1 MSTMDI
7 SSTITA
13 SHFKGFSSSRAK
25 NIFPVAG
32 SMPASSNL
40 WMVDASSP
48 VTSLNRFAAR
58 PVGAARRH
66 RSCILPSN
74 SNIPFNM
81 VVFPVPGPPVISS
94 RPEFAASRMASSC

>member
-13 SHFKGFSSSRAK
+13 SHFNGFSSSLAK

-40 WMVDASSP
+40 WMVEASSP
-48 VTSLNRFAAR
+48 VTSESRFAAR
-58 PVGAARRH
+58 PVGAARRQ
-66 RSCILPSN
+66 RSCILPKS
-74 SNIPFNM
+74 SKIPFKM
-81 VVFPVPGPPVISS
+81 VVFPVPGPPVISN
-94 RPEFAASRMASSC
+94 RPEVAASRMA